1 MDYLKKNKNNKLSR
15 TSDPGS
21 LVAVTVAKGA
31 SALPG

>member
-1 MDYLKKNKNNKLSR
+1 MDYLKKKKIINSVAPV
-15 TSDPGS
+15 TQEV